1 MRILFYLLRK
11 EFMQIRRNKAIL
23 PMIFAVPV
31 IQMMVLVYA
40 ANFEMKG
47 IQLAVTDRD
56 MSDTSAKITATFNGN
71 AFFAVQ
77 QLSVSQTDP
86 DECLKKGDADALLV
100 IPADFERQ
108 LFREQEAQIQLLVD
122 AVDGNKAQLVA
133 AYCRSVLGKVNRDLA
148 SRMAGMTSQAA
159 PVQIRVA
166 DNFWYNPR
174 LDYKWF
180 MAPGILAILVTVIGM
195 FMSGLN
201 LVREKEMGT
210 VEQMNVTPVLKTQF
224 ILAKLIPFWIIG
236 MFDLAF
242 GLIIARILFSLPLE
256 GSWFVL
262 FGMTAIYLVGVLG
275 MGLLLSTFAETQ
287 QQMLFLTFFFA
298 LVFILMGG
306 IFTPSESMPEWAQ
319 TLNRGNPMYYFMR
332 TLRMIILKGSGWYD
346 LREEI
351 ISLVVLGT
359 FFVTLAIR
367 RYRKTA

>member
-1 MRILFYLLRK
+1 
-11 EFMQIRRNKAIL
+11 
-23 PMIFAVPV
+23 MIFAVPV

-47 IQLAVTDRD
+47 IQLTVIDKD
-56 MSDTSAKITATFNGN
+56 LSDTSRKMTATFRGN
-71 AFFAVQ
+71 AFFKVQ
-77 QLSVSQTDP
+77 QIPATRSDP
-86 DECLKKGDADALLV
+86 DAYLKKGDADAVLI
-100 IPADFERQ
+100 IPPDFERQ
-108 LFREQEAQIQLLVD
+108 LVREQNAPIQLLID

-133 AYCRSVLGKVNRDLA
+133 AYCRSVVAGINQELA
-148 SRMAGMTSQAA
+148 TQWAGMTVSET
-159 PVQIRVA
+159 PVNIRVA

-236 MFDLAF
+236 LFDLAF
-242 GLIIARILFSLPLE
+242 GLTIARLLFSLPLE
-256 GSWFVL
+256 GSLIVL

-306 IFTPSESMPEWAQ
+306 IFTPSESMPDWAQ
-319 TLNRGNPMYYFMR
+319 TINRVNPMYYFMKI
-332 TLRMIILKGSGWYD
+332 LRMIILKGSGWYD
-346 LREEI
+346 LRHEL
-351 ISLVVLGT
+351 ISLVALGT
-359 FFVTLAIR
+359 IFVTLAIR

>member
-11 EFMQIRRNKAIL
+11 EFRQIRRNKAIL

-47 IQLAVTDRD
+47 IQLGVIDQD
-56 MSDTSAKITATFNGN
+56 MSDTSRKITATFKGN
-71 AFFAVQ
+71 AFFKVQ
-77 QLSVSQTDP
+77 QIPPTLPDP
-86 DECLKKGDADALLV
+86 DEYLKKGEADAMLIIPSDFGSQLV
-100 IPADFERQ
+100 
-108 LFREQEAQIQLLVD
+108 REQNAPIQLLID

-133 AYCRSVLGKVNRDLA
+133 AYCQSVVVGVNQELA
-148 SRMAGMTSQAA
+148 SRLAGMAGQGA
-159 PVQIRVA
+159 PVRIRMA

-236 MFDLAF
+236 IFDLAF
-242 GLIIARILFSLPLE
+242 GLLIARLLFNLPLE
-256 GSWFVL
+256 GSLVVL
-262 FGMTAIYLVGVLG
+262 FGMTAIYLVCVLG
-275 MGLLLSTFAETQ
+275 MGLFFSTFAETQ
-287 QQMLFLTFFFA
+287 QQMLFITFFFA
-298 LVFILMGG
+298 LIFILMGG
-306 IFTPSESMPEWAQ
+306 IFTPSESMPDWAQ
-319 TLNRGNPMYYFMR
+319 TLNRANPMYYFMR
-332 TLRMIILKGSGWYD
+332 TLRMIILKGSGWHD
-346 LREEI
+346 LREELV
-351 ISLVVLGT
+351 SLVVLGT
-359 FFVTLAIR
+359 IFVALAIR